1 MLDPRGAGGGDR
13 VKILLDASPAKVA
26 EYRARYDH
34 DFWQLRTPLTQ
45 YARAGVPW
53 ALDNGCFGTFDRPRW
68 ERMLDEADAHRPLF
82 VTLPDIVGDAQRT
95 AELFEHFHRRTQ
107 ELPRALVLQDGIDR
121 VRIPWADITAV
132 FIGGSDA
139 FKVAPSAIAA
149 AKAAK
154 MLGKWVHVGRV
165 NTAAR
170 VRNWLGLADS
180 IDGSGISR
188 YDHMLEDV
196 LAMIRG
202 EHPQQEI
209 A

>member
-1 MLDPRGAGGGDR
+1 M
-13 VKILLDASPAKVA
+13 KILLDASPTKIAQ
-26 EYRARYDH
+26 YSDRYAY

-53 ALDNGCFGTFDRPRW
+53 ALDNGCFATFDQPRW
-68 ERMLDEADAHRPLF
+68 ERMLDEADQNRPLF
-82 VTLPDIVGDAQRT
+82 VALPDIVGDAQRT
-95 AELFEHFHRRTQ
+95 AELFEFFYRRTQ
-107 ELPRALVLQDGIDR
+107 ELPRALVLQDGIER
-121 VRIPWADITAV
+121 VRIPWSDITAV

-139 FKVAPSAIAA
+139 FKVAPTAIAA
-149 AKAAK
+149 TKAAK
-154 MLGKWVHVGRV
+154 MMGKWVHVGRV